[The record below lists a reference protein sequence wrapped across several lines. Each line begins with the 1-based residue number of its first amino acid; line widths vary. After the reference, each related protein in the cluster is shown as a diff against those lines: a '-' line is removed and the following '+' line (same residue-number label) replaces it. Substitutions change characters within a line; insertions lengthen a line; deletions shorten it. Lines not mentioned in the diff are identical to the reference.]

1 MVTMKVC
8 PRMSIFKKQD
18 TCTMVCTR
26 PEATT
31 SSEACTL
38 VIDLMCIRHMYM
50 YDIYLHMTCGQTLQ
64 SAKELGCY
72 TTIMYVCSNIHLV
85 K

>member
-1 MVTMKVC
+1 
-8 PRMSIFKKQD
+8 
-18 TCTMVCTR
+18 MVCTR

-31 SSEACTL
+31 SSKACTSNTGRSD
-38 VIDLMCIRHMYM
+38 VYIRHTYM

-72 TTIMYVCSNIHLV
+72 TTIMCVVIYI
-85 K
+85 